1 MKIPLLT
8 ALLTAFCFVSFSQA
22 DKKLKKLVGKHFVEL
37 PPTDNYSWKPE
48 GKIIFYDSKT
58 TKGDTTGASNKG
70 EFLMFRDDIVS
81 QNGEAFKMFRPG
93 FVTNYEYEKF
103 VKWVRDSTMLEHVYL
118 NTDPSG
124 NDAID
129 EYDLAYMLDF
139 QETYYSEVNQAW
151 QEFDPS
157 QPFINRELFNLSWR
171 MKGIHDNQ
179 IIPLISDMYLRPSE
193 RFYRSKDWDE
203 RKFFYG
209 KHGSGKEILIS
220 PDRDVWAQKSEYP
233 FDIYYNL
240 ANYYSTENES
250 NGYPVIG
257 LLGTQIEAF
266 LDHEEIELQKKL
278 NEEGFLYNVHLSL
291 PTEEEIKLGDTAD
304 CDCKMTFT
312 LESKDMT
319 EQWQITNE
327 EYWEFLLSV
336 QDSILRENIYYNTD
350 PTGKHGIED
359 EDIGE
364 MLNHDDVYYDEVNLA
379 WQEFDPS
386 QPFINRGLFPMS
398 QDFDWKKK
406 IDPVQY
412 VPLIEN
418 FFDHPEKMDTI
429 KGNVDHKD
437 FKAEKYAYKYY
448 WKDLGRRSQL
458 GDLIWNE
465 KNGRFDVS
473 DSWNGKGISMD
484 ERSLPGFET
493 GLRTHKRLGQFI
505 IEEYVSVYPGV
516 NCTACNWNCMHE
528 HGEELTF
535 EEQQEVC
542 DKCPLDWNENVKP
555 YDFWSQPEELIQG
568 LNYYQAMAYYNWRYH
583 RNTRSSKSETRYHDD
598 LIPTKEQ
605 FEKVQKGESIVLEE
619 QKLEFPDPW
628 FRYVIHFYPKE

>member
-1 MKIPLLT
+1 MKISSLT
-8 ALLTAFCFVSFSQA
+8 ALLTCLSFISFSQA
-22 DKKLKKLVGKHFVEL
+22 DKKLKKLIGKHFVEL
-37 PPTDNYSWKPE
+37 APTDNYSWKPE
-48 GKIIFYDSKT
+48 GEIIFYDSKT

-70 EFLMFRDDIVS
+70 EFLMFRDDIIS
-81 QNGEAFKMFRPG
+81 QSGEAFKMFRPG

-103 VKWVRDSTMLEHVYL
+103 VIWVRDSTMLEHVYL
-118 NTDPSG
+118 NTDPTG

-139 QETYYSEVNQAW
+139 DDMYYSEVNQAW

-171 MKGIHDNQ
+171 MKGIKDNQ
-179 IIPLISDMYLRPSE
+179 IIPLISDMYLRPDE
-193 RFYRSKDWDE
+193 RFYDFKDWDE

-209 KHGSGKEILIS
+209 KYGSGKEVPIA

-233 FDIYYNL
+233 YDLYYNL
-240 ANYYSTENES
+240 ANYYSREDES

-257 LLGTQIEAF
+257 LTGTQIEAF
-266 LDHEEIELQKKL
+266 LDHEEIKLQKKL
-278 NEEGFLYNVHLSL
+278 NEAEFPYTVHLSL
-291 PTEEEIKLGDTAD
+291 PTEEEIKLGDTSD
-304 CDCKMTFT
+304 CDCKMTFL
-312 LESKDMT
+312 LESMDMT

-350 PTGKHGIED
+350 PTGKNAIED

-364 MLNHDDVYYDEVNLA
+364 MLNHGDVYYDEVNLS

-386 QPFINRGLFPMS
+386 QPYINRGLFPMS
-398 QDFDWKKK
+398 QSFNWKKT
-406 IDPVQY
+406 ITPAQY
-412 VPLIEN
+412 VPIFEN
-418 FFDHPEKMDTI
+418 FFQHPEKMDTI

-437 FKAEKYAYKYY
+437 FKFEEYTYKYY
-448 WKDLGRRSQL
+448 WEDLGRRSKTGEL
-458 GDLIWNE
+458 VWNTSKE
-465 KNGRFDVS
+465 RYDAKDV
-473 DSWNGKGISMD
+473 WNGKGVD
-484 ERSLPGFET
+484 LDQKSLPGFES
-493 GLRTHKRLGQFI
+493 GIRTHANLRDFI
-505 IEEYVSVYPGV
+505 LEEYVSVYPGI

-528 HGEELTF
+528 HGEELNF

-542 DKCPLDWNENVKP
+542 DKCPLDWNENAKP
-555 YDFWSQPEELIQG
+555 YDFWTQPEELIQD
-568 LNYYQAMAYYNWRYH
+568 LTYYQAMAYYNWKYH

-598 LIPTKEQ
+598 LVPTKEQ
-605 FEKVQKGESIVLEE
+605 FEKVQKGESFVLDE

-628 FRYVIHFYPKE
+628 FRYVIHFYPKK